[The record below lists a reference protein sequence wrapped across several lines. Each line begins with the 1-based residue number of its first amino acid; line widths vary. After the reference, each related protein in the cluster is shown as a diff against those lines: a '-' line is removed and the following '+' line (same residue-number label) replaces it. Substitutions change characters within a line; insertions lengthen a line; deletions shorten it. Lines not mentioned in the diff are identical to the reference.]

1 MKPTVTS
8 RLRVRGL
15 EFGGPKPLFCVP
27 LVPTDLASLK
37 DQATVATELQP
48 DLIEWRADYFHDATA
63 EALAHAAGV
72 LRRIAGDAAIIFTLR
87 MREEGGAQPHDQS
100 TRRALIEAAV
110 RTRLIDILDLELAN
124 EPPFLDALMA
134 LSRDCGARVLLAMHD
149 FDETPANDVL
159 LGHIGAMHA
168 RGADIA
174 KIAVMPKTPHD
185 VLRLLQV
192 TAAAR
197 SEYPDLPLA
206 TMSMGALGSI
216 TRVAGFLYGSDMA
229 FAVGKAASAPGQIP
243 IQDARR
249 STELLLRYS

>member
-1 MKPTVTS
+1 MKSTVTS
-8 RLRVRGL
+8 PLRVRGL
-15 EFGGPKPLFCVP
+15 EYGGPKPLFCIP
-27 LVPTDLASLK
+27 LVPVDFASLE
-37 DQATVATELQP
+37 DQATVAAELQP
-48 DLIEWRADYFHDATA
+48 DLIEWRADYFREGTA
-63 EALAHAAGV
+63 EALVRAAGV

-87 MREEGGAQPHDQS
+87 MRQEGGAQAQS
-100 TRRALIEAAV
+100 QATRRELIEAV
-110 RTRLIDILDLELAN
+110 LRTRTIDILDLELAN
-124 EPPFLDALMA
+124 EPPFLDALMPLA
-134 LSRDCGARVLLAMHD
+134 LDCGARVLLATHN

-159 LGHIGAMHA
+159 LGQIRAMRV
-168 RGADIA
+168 RGADVA

-197 SEYPDLPLA
+197 SEWPDLPLA
-206 TMSMGALGSI
+206 TMSMGALGSV

-249 STELLLRYS
+249 TTELLLRYS

>member
-1 MKPTVTS
+1 MKSTVITP
-8 RLRVRGL
+8 LRVRGL
-15 EFGGPKPLFCVP
+15 EFGGAKALFCIP
-27 LVPTDLASLK
+27 LVPVDFASLE
-37 DQATVATELQP
+37 DQATVAAQLQP
-48 DLIEWRADYFHDATA
+48 DLIEWRADYFRLPTA
-63 EALAHAAGV
+63 EALVRAAGV
-72 LRRIAGDAAIIFTLR
+72 LRRVAGDTAIIFTLR
-87 MREEGGAQPHDQS
+87 IQREGGAQQQNQA
-100 TRRALIEAAV
+100 TRRELIEAV
-110 RTRLIDILDLELAN
+110 LRTGTIDILDLELAN
-124 EPPFLDALMA
+124 EQPFLDALMPIA
-134 LSRDCGARVLLAMHD
+134 RDCGARVLLAIHN

-159 LGHIGAMHA
+159 LGQIRAMRA

-206 TMSMGALGSI
+206 TMSMGALGSV

-249 STELLLRYS
+249 TTELLLRYS

>member
-1 MKPTVTS
+1 MKSTVS
-8 RLRVRGL
+8 SPLRVRGL
-15 EFGGPKPLFCVP
+15 EYGGPKPLFCVP
-27 LVPTDLASLK
+27 LVPVDFASLE
-37 DQATVATELQP
+37 DQATVAAQLQP
-48 DLIEWRADYFHDATA
+48 DLIEWRADYFRESTA
-63 EALAHAAGV
+63 EALVSAASL
-72 LRRIAGDAAIIFTLR
+72 LRRVAGETAIVFTLR
-87 MREEGGAQPHDQS
+87 IQQEGGAQQQS
-100 TRRALIEAAV
+100 QATRRQLIEAV
-110 RTRLIDILDLELAN
+110 LRTRTVDILDLELAN
-124 EPPFLDALMA
+124 EKTFLDVLMPLA
-134 LSRDCGARVLLAMHD
+134 HECGTRVLLAMHN

-159 LGHIGAMHA
+159 LGHIRAMRA

-174 KIAVMPKTPHD
+174 KIAVMPRTADD

-197 SEYPDLPLA
+197 SEFPELPLA

-249 STELLLRYS
+249 TTELLLRYS